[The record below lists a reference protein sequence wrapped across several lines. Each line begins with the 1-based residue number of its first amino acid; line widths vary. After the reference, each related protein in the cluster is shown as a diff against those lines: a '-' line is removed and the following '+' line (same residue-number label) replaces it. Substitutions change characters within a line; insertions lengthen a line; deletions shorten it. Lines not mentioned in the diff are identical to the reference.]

1 MAHGGV
7 TVTSLPIIYLTREAA
22 EERAPRDKAIFRPM
36 WAAEQP
42 AEARARTLRRE
53 RDHARGVL
61 VYVDQSDGSHQRA
74 IEFLAHESQVPI
86 TEVTQLY
93 EDELA
98 DLRVGARITA
108 FLGIFTFRKVREILR
123 KRSTGKRLAA

>member
-1 MAHGGV
+1 
-7 TVTSLPIIYLTREAA
+7 
-22 EERAPRDKAIFRPM
+22 M
-36 WAAEQP
+36 WATVQP
-42 AEARARTLRRE
+42 AKDMRRTLDGE
-53 RDHARGVL
+53 YSHARGIRM
-61 VYVDQSDGSHQRA
+61 YVDQSDGSHQRA

-86 TEVTQLY
+86 PEVTQLY

-123 KRSTGKRLAA
+123 KRSTGKRLAT